1 MNLQTAPTRL
11 RQTNSKY
18 ENSTNGYSTFLNE
31 KAELPRLSI
40 LDNYKQIM
48 RIMTNSYIKG
58 GEYQNKF
65 KNRME
70 KDIIHDDEYL
80 KIKEEQ
86 LNTMKMSTILK
97 SLNAPF
103 RRSKNM
109 GQSGSLSQ
117 HGANQVHG
125 ASAGSGI
132 GTGRPGMQRYNSSTK
147 SSLNQKFIDQNPA
160 ATGGAS
166 SAAQPSTTVANT
178 NTNAAA
184 TTHDL
189 NTDLQNNHNED
200 GQVQQDQV

>member
-1 MNLQTAPTRL
+1 MTAPTRL
-11 RQTNSKY
+11 RQTNAKY
-18 ENSTNGYSTFLNE
+18 ENNGNGYSTFLNE

-70 KDIIHDDEYL
+70 KDIIHDEEYQ
-80 KIKEEQ
+80 KFKEEQ

-103 RRSKNM
+103 RRSRKA
-109 GQSGSLSQ
+109 GVSLST

-125 ASAGSGI
+125 ATDAWGGL
-132 GTGRPGMQRYNSSTK
+132 RRYNSSTK
-147 SSLNQKFIDQNPA
+147 SSQKFVDQNAAVLSGSATAPA
-160 ATGGAS
+160 TADLASRGSAGAP
-166 SAAQPSTTVANT
+166 ADGQG
-178 NTNAAA
+178 
-184 TTHDL
+184 L
-189 NTDLQNNHNED
+189 NTDLQANQNDPDAQTNPL
-200 GQVQQDQV
+200 QN